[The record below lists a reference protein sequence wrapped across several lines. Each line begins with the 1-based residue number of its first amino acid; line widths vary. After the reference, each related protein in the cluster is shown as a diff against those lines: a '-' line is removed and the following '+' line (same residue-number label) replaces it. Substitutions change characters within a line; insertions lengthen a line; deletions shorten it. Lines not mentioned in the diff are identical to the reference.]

1 MKITEQVTF
10 LKGTDIFSR
19 VPSDLLMQI
28 GNPMEE
34 INAKAGTTVFHE
46 GEAGDAIYLV
56 VDGTMSIVREGIQLI
71 TLSRGDCVGEFAL
84 IDDGPRSASAVAK
97 TDARLLKWWRKDFQ
111 KSLSKHKE
119 VALGILKILTGK
131 IRREVDFRIETA
143 LEQERWQQDI
153 KRAHEIQMRMLPEG
167 DLSTDHIEI
176 SGHCHPAANVGGD
189 YYDYLL
195 LEDGKLG
202 MIIADVTGHGFYS
215 GLFVAMAKSCLHT
228 QVTIDYTPEKV
239 MEAMNRTVSM
249 SIISGML
256 MTCCYVLIDSTHN
269 LLTYSNAG
277 HSYPYHY
284 SQSSNRLEQLVSTDT
299 LLGVPGLEKSTFKK
313 QQKRWEKGDLLVLYS
328 DGIIEAKDAS
338 GEMFE
343 YNRFEE
349 IILENTDKSPA
360 YIKGA
365 ILQALSRHCKGMAQ
379 SDDITLVVVKTM

>member
-19 VPSDLLMQI
+19 VPNDLLMQI

-34 INAKAGTTVFHE
+34 IRAKAGTTIFNE
-46 GEAGDAIYLV
+46 GEAGDAVYLV
-56 VDGTMSIVREGIQLI
+56 VDGTMSIVREGIQLV

-97 TDARLLKWWRKDFQ
+97 TDVQLLKWWRKDFQ
-111 KSLSKHKE
+111 MSLSKHRD

-131 IRREVDFRIETA
+131 IRREVNSRVETA
-143 LEQERWQQDI
+143 LEQERWRQDI

-167 DLSTDHIEI
+167 DLSNEHIEI
-176 SGHCHPAANVGGD
+176 SGYCHPAADVGGD

-195 LEDGKLG
+195 LDGKLG

-228 QVTIDYTPEKV
+228 QVTIDYAPEKV

-256 MTCCYVLIDSTHN
+256 MTCCYILVDFNYH

-284 SQSSNRLEQLVSTDT
+284 SRSSNKLEQLVSTDP
-299 LLGVPGLEKSTFKK
+299 LLGVPGLEKSTFRK
-313 QQKRWEKGDLLVLYS
+313 QQKTWGKGDLLVLYS

-343 YNRFEE
+343 CKRLEE
-349 IILENTDKSPA
+349 IILENRDKSPA
-360 YIKGA
+360 YIKEA
-365 ILQALSRHCKGMAQ
+365 ILQALYHHCEGMVQ
-379 SDDITLVVVKTM
+379 NDDITLVVAKTM